1 MYVSVCVCVRACACV
16 CGYVRAYV
24 CVCVCVCELARFFV
38 SSTVSGRS
46 PCQKFLYQFCP
57 RSYALVADSLVSIQ
71 SVILFDKNSVNSRK
85 STGRDKHKRPPNIL
99 IMPKAADN
107 KTL

>member
-1 MYVSVCVCVRACACV
+1 MCLCVCVCARVH
-16 CGYVRAYV
+16 AYV
-24 CVCVCVCELARFFV
+24 GTFVHMCVCVCVCELARFFV